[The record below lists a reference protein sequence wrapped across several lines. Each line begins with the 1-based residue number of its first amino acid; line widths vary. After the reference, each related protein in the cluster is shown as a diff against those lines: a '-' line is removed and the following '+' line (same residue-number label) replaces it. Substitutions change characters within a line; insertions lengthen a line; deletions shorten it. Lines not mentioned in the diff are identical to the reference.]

1 MPHSPLAAASGSP
14 TPLRFALPQTV
25 VPVMFSERAYLLIAL
40 AISVVFGLIA
50 LPTGVLPR
58 NYATGG
64 EALLLCLNAILIF
77 QVQFWLHYL
86 LRYRPSRLQRWLAQQ
101 PFRTN
106 WLLRALLTMLL
117 VTFYSIGRYFLDDY
131 LHIRL
136 EHTSLG
142 LILVLAQVVAVVG
155 LACQLGIELV
165 ERSRYLT
172 LEIEALKREQLQA
185 RYESLKQQLSPHFLF
200 NSLSTLGGL
209 IQEEP
214 EAAGQFVEEMAQVY
228 RYLLKHG
235 ERTAVPLRDEL
246 SFVRSYTYL
255 LQMRFGEGMALHID
269 LPEAVLGRQLPPLA
283 LQLLVENAVKHN
295 TVSYHKPLI
304 LHIDFVAPAL
314 LRVRNARHPRLAPAA
329 SSGTGLSNL
338 TNRIR
343 LLNQQK
349 LLIEQTAAEFCVL
362 VPLPPVS

>member
-1 MPHSPLAAASGSP
+1 MPSFTSAASP
-14 TPLRFALPQTV
+14 APAPPRFAFPQTV

-58 NYATGG
+58 SYATAG
-64 EALLLCLNAILIF
+64 EASLLCLNAILVF

-86 LRYRPSRLQRWLAQQ
+86 LRYRPSALQRWFASR
-101 PFRTN
+101 PFGTY
-106 WLLRALLTMLL
+106 WLLRAGLTALL
-117 VTFYSIGRYFLDDY
+117 VTAYSTGRYWLDGH

-136 EHTSLG
+136 EHNSLG
-142 LILVLAQVVAVVG
+142 LILVLAQVVTVVG
-155 LACQLGIELV
+155 LSCQLGIELV

-214 EAAGQFVEEMAQVY
+214 AAAGQFVEEMAQVY

-255 LQMRFGEGMALHID
+255 LQMRFGDGIALHID

-295 TVSYHKPLI
+295 TVSYHQPLV

-314 LRVRNARHPRLAPAA
+314 LRVRNQYRPRLAPAA
-329 SSGTGLSNL
+329 SSGVGLSNL

-349 LLIEQTAAEFCVL
+349 LLIEQTATEFCVL
-362 VPLPPVS
+362 VPLPAAA

>member
-1 MPHSPLAAASGSP
+1 MPYSVS
-14 TPLRFALPQTV
+14 TPPRFSLPQTV
-25 VPVMFSERAYLLIAL
+25 VPVMFSGRAYLRIAL
-40 AISVVFGLIA
+40 AISVVFGLMA

-58 NYATGG
+58 SYATGG
-64 EALLLCLNAILIF
+64 EAVLLCLNAILIF

-86 LRYRPSRLQRWLAQQ
+86 LRYRRSEVQRWFARQ
-101 PFRTN
+101 PFRAS
-106 WLLRALLTMLL
+106 WMLRAVLTTLL
-117 VTFYSIGRYFLDDY
+117 VTGYSLCRYSLDTY
-131 LHIRL
+131 LHMRL

-142 LILVLAQVVAVVG
+142 LVLVLAQVVTVVG

-200 NSLSTLGGL
+200 NSLSTLSGL

-214 EAAGQFVEEMAQVY
+214 EAAGQFVEEMAKVY

-235 ERTAVPLRDEL
+235 EQTTVPLRDEL

-255 LQMRFGEGMALHID
+255 LQMRFGDGIALHID
-269 LPEAVLGRQLPPLA
+269 LPEAVLGRLLPPLA

-295 TVSYHKPLI
+295 TVSYHQPLV

-314 LRVRNARHPRLAPAA
+314 LRVRNPRRPRLAPTA

-343 LLNQQK
+343 LLNQQR
-349 LLIEQTAAEFCVL
+349 LLIEQTPTEFCVL
-362 VPLPPVS
+362 VPLPPTL